1 MTKDE
6 IERNATKR
14 IQIKTN
20 NIKKNENQ
28 IQCKNNWN
36 KLLGMKLKIKFN

>member
-1 MTKDE
+1 MTMDE

-20 NIKKNENQ
+20 NIQKNENQ
-28 IQCKNNWN
+28 IRCKNN
-36 KLLGMKLKIKFN
+36 

>member
-20 NIKKNENQ
+20 NIKK
-28 IQCKNNWN
+28 
-36 KLLGMKLKIKFN
+36 MRIKFNVKKLK